1 MTDNLFQNPVRVVSV
16 GAPAKINL
24 YLNITGQRVNNYHE
38 LDSLIAFAAHGDQ
51 IEVKKCDHFNLE
63 ASGPFSE
70 KLPPSNENLVMKA
83 AKELARGTNYEG
95 GACIKLIK
103 NLPVSSGI
111 GGGSADAAATLKALN
126 DLWETNL
133 QNKDL
138 MVMALRLG
146 ADVPVC
152 LLSKTVRMSG
162 IGDKLSRVSGLPK
175 CGILL
180 INPGIPISTV
190 NVFQLCRGDFS
201 NQVKIPNIENREV
214 FFEFLSTQK
223 NDLQDAAIKIAP
235 IIKEVLKI
243 LTDDPNCRLAR
254 LSGSGGTCFG
264 LYEDEPKAL
273 FAAEAM
279 YGHFSDWWI
288 QPTRLTD

>member
-1 MTDNLFQNPVRVVSV
+1 M

-24 YLNITGQRVNNYHE
+24 YLNIIGQRVNDYHE

-51 IEVKKCDHFNLE
+51 IEVKKCDHFKLE

-70 KLPPSNENLVMKA
+70 TLPPSNENLVIKA

-95 GACIKLIK
+95 GACIKLIE
-103 NLPVSSGI
+103 NLPVSSGV

-152 LLSKTVRMSG
+152 MLSKTARMSG
-162 IGDKLSRVSGLPK
+162 IGDKISKVSGVPN

-180 INPGIPISTV
+180 VNPGIPISTV
-190 NVFQLCRGDFS
+190 NVFQLFEGDFS
-201 NQVKIPNIENREV
+201 NQVKIPKIENSEA
-214 FFEFLSTQK
+214 FFDFLSNQK

-235 IIKEVLKI
+235 IIKEVLNI

-264 LYEDEPKAL
+264 LYEDEATAL
-273 FAAEAM
+273 FTAESM
-279 YGHFSDWWI
+279 FGHFPDWWI

>member
-1 MTDNLFQNPVRVVSV
+1 M

-24 YLNITGQRVNNYHE
+24 YLNIIGQRVNDYHE

-51 IEVKKCDHFNLE
+51 IEVKKCDHFKLE

-70 KLPPSNENLVMKA
+70 TLPPSNENLVIKA

-103 NLPVSSGI
+103 NLPVSSGV

-152 LLSKTVRMSG
+152 MLSKTARMSG
-162 IGDKLSRVSGLPK
+162 IGDKISKVSGVPN

-180 INPGIPISTV
+180 VNPGIPISTV
-190 NVFQLCRGDFS
+190 NVFQLFEGDFS
-201 NQVKIPNIENREV
+201 NQVKIPKIENSEA
-214 FFEFLSTQK
+214 FFDFLSNQK

-235 IIKEVLKI
+235 IIKEVLNI

-264 LYEDEPKAL
+264 LYEDEATAL
-273 FAAEAM
+273 FTAESM
-279 YGHFSDWWI
+279 FGHFPDWWI
-288 QPTRLTD
+288 QPTRLAD

>member
-1 MTDNLFQNPVRVVSV
+1 M

-24 YLNITGQRVNNYHE
+24 YLNIIGQRVNDYHE

-51 IEVKKCDHFNLE
+51 IEVKKCDHFKLE

-70 KLPPSNENLVMKA
+70 TLPPINENLVIKA

-103 NLPVSSGI
+103 NLPVSSGV

-146 ADVPVC
+146 ADVPAC
-152 LLSKTVRMSG
+152 MLSKTARMSG
-162 IGDKLSRVSGLPK
+162 IGDKLSKVSGLPN

-180 INPGIPISTV
+180 VNPGIPISTV
-190 NVFQLCRGDFS
+190 NVFQLFEGDFS
-201 NQVKIPNIENREV
+201 NQVKIPKIENSEA
-214 FFEFLSTQK
+214 FFDFLSNQK

-235 IIKEVLKI
+235 IIKEVLNI

-264 LYEDEPKAL
+264 LYEDEATAL
-273 FAAEAM
+273 FTAESM
-279 YGHFSDWWI
+279 FGHFPDWWI
-288 QPTRLTD
+288 QPTRLAD

>member
-1 MTDNLFQNPVRVVSV
+1 MD
-16 GAPAKINL
+16 APAKINL
-24 YLNITGQRVNNYHE
+24 YLNITGQRINDYHE
-38 LDSLIAFAAHGDQ
+38 LDSLIAFASHGDQ
-51 IEVKKCDHFNLE
+51 IVVKKCDHFRLE

-70 KLPPSNENLVMKA
+70 TLPPSNENLVIKA
-83 AKELARGTNYEG
+83 AKELAMGTNYES

-111 GGGSADAAATLKALN
+111 GGGSADAAATLRALN
-126 DLWETNL
+126 ELWETNL

-138 MVMALRLG
+138 MIMALRLG

-152 LLSKTVRMSG
+152 LLSKTARISG
-162 IGDKLSRVSGLPK
+162 IGDKVSRVSGLPK

-180 INPGIPISTV
+180 VNPGIPISTV
-190 NVFQLCRGDFS
+190 NVFQLRQGDFS
-201 NQVKIPNIENREV
+201 NQVQIPKMENREAL
-214 FFEFLSTQK
+214 FDFLSHQK

-235 IIKEVLKI
+235 KIKEVLKI

-264 LYEDEPKAL
+264 LYEDEPTAL
-273 FAAEAM
+273 FAAESM
-279 YGHFSDWWI
+279 SGYFSDWWI
-288 QPTRLTD
+288 QPTRITD